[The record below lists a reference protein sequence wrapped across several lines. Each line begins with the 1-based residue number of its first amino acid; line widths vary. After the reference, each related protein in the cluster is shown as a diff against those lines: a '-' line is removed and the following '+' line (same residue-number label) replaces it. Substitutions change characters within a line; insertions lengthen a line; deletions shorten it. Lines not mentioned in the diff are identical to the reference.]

1 MKAKM
6 YYYKCVN
13 EKTNVCSYSC
23 SNVAITDE
31 RFEQITKAEYD
42 KATSPSEEEIRQEKE
57 CQLRRLMA
65 ELYPADDI

>member
-6 YYYKCVN
+6 FYYKNYDSETKVW
-13 EKTNVCSYSC
+13 SYSC
-23 SNVAITDE
+23 SSDAINDE

-42 KATSPSEEEIRQEKE
+42 KAVLPTEEEIREEKE
-57 CQLRRLMA
+57 RQFRKLMA